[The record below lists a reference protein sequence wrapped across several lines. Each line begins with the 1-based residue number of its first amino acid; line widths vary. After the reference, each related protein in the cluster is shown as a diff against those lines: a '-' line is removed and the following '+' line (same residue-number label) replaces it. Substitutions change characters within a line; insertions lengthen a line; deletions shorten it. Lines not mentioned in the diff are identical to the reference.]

1 MKPSRSILAI
11 TALAAATLVLTAC
24 SGGSSGAGTSSS
36 AAASSAASG
45 VASSGAAASGTAA
58 GSAGAGLPATVDTMF
73 GPVEIPAPADGEL
86 TVVALGWSDAE
97 VALALGVQPVGVYDW
112 QSFGEANKG
121 VGPWATA
128 KFGDVTPTVLANSGD
143 GLDYEAIQV
152 LEPDL
157 ILNTRSGGD
166 QAEYDRLSTI
176 APTVSAPAGTA
187 AFGTAWDVQTQQVAD
202 ALGKSAEGTEL
213 VAEVQNGISAAAAA
227 NPGFAG
233 KTAVAGT
240 KFGEAYGAYIAG
252 DFRWDLLEDLGFA
265 QNPAVLAL
273 PAQGF
278 YVPIS
283 NEQIS
288 AFDADVA
295 VLFPIG
301 YTVDQLKADPLIS
314 SLAVVKDG
322 RAVFLAAD
330 DQITQAYSAA
340 SPLSIPIAVDG
351 LTPQLAAATAG

>member
-1 MKPSRSILAI
+1 MKPSRTTLAV
-11 TALAAATLVLTAC
+11 TALAAAALVLSAC
-24 SGGSSGAGTSSS
+24 SSGSSGSTTSSSASSSAAPAGSATSSS
-36 AAASSAASG
+36 AAG
-45 VASSGAAASGTAA
+45 SGA
-58 GSAGAGLPATVDTMF
+58 AGAGLPATVDTMF
-73 GPVEIPAPADGEL
+73 GPVEVPAPADGDL

-97 VALALGVQPVGVYDW
+97 IALALGVQPVGVYDW
-112 QSFGEANKG
+112 QGFGAANKG

-143 GLDYEAIQV
+143 SLDYEAIQV

-166 QAEYDRLSTI
+166 QTQYDRLSSI
-176 APTVSAPAGTA
+176 APTISAPAGTA

-202 ALGKSAEGTEL
+202 ALGKSAEGKAL
-213 VAEVQNGISAAAAA
+213 VTEVQKTIDAAAAA
-227 NPGFAG
+227 NPGFTG

-240 KFGEAYGAYIAG
+240 KFGDAYGAYIAG
-252 DFRWDLLEDLGFA
+252 DFRWDLLADLGFT

-278 YVPIS
+278 YVPVS
-283 NEQIS
+283 AEQIP

-301 YTVDQLKADPLIS
+301 YTAAELQADPLIS

-322 RAVFLAAD
+322 RTVFLAAD
-330 DQITQAYSAA
+330 DQVTQAFSAA
-340 SPLSIPIAVDG
+340 SPLSIPIAVEG
-351 LTPQLAAATAG
+351 LVPQLAKVTAG

>member
-1 MKPSRSILAI
+1 MKPSRTTIAV
-11 TALAAATLVLTAC
+11 TALAAAALVLSAC
-24 SGGSSGAGTSSS
+24 SSGSSSSTTSSSTSSSATAS
-36 AAASSAASG
+36 AAASS
-45 VASSGAAASGTAA
+45 GAPGSGTA
-58 GSAGAGLPATVDTMF
+58 GSGLPATVDTMF
-73 GPVEIPAPADGEL
+73 GPVEVPAPADGDL

-112 QSFGEANKG
+112 QGFGAANKG
-121 VGPWATA
+121 VGPWATE
-128 KFGDVTPTVLANSGD
+128 KFGEVTPTVLANAGS

-202 ALGKSAEGTEL
+202 ALGKSAEGAAL
-213 VAEVQNGISAAAAA
+213 VTQVQETITAAAAA

-233 KTAVAGT
+233 RTAAAGT
-240 KFGEAYGAYIAG
+240 KFGDAYGAYIAG
-252 DFRWDLLEDLGFA
+252 DFRWDLLADLGFA
-265 QNPAVLAL
+265 QSPAVLAL

-278 YVPIS
+278 YVPVS
-283 NEQIS
+283 AEQIS

-301 YTVDQLKADPLIS
+301 YTVAQLEADPLIA
-314 SLAVVKDG
+314 SLPVVKDG
-322 RAVFLAAD
+322 RTVFLAQD
-330 DQITQAYSAA
+330 DEVTQAYSAA
-340 SPLSIPIAVDG
+340 SPLSIPIAVAG
-351 LTPQLAAATAG
+351 LTPQLTAVTAG

>member
-1 MKPSRSILAI
+1 MKTSRSTLVV
-11 TALAAATLVLTAC
+11 TALAAAAVALSAC
-24 SGGSSGAGTSSS
+24 GSSGGGAATGSPAPASTAAGS
-36 AAASSAASG
+36 AA
-45 VASSGAAASGTAA
+45 AA

-73 GPVEIPAPADGEL
+73 GPVEIPAPADGDL

-97 VALALGVQPVGVYDW
+97 IALALDVRPVGVYDW
-112 QSFGEANKG
+112 QSFGETNKG

-202 ALGKSAEGTEL
+202 AVGRSAEGEAL
-213 VAEVQNGISAAAAA
+213 VTQVQDTIEATAAA

-252 DFRWDLLEDLGFA
+252 DFRWDLLADLGFT

-273 PAQGF
+273 PTQGF

-283 NEQIS
+283 NEQIG

-295 VLFPIG
+295 VMFPIG
-301 YTVDQLKADPLIS
+301 YTVDQLEADPLIS

-322 RAVFLAAD
+322 RTVFLAAD
-330 DQITQAYSAA
+330 DQVTQAYSAA
-340 SPLSIPIAVDG
+340 SPLSIPIAVEG
-351 LTPQLAAATAG
+351 LTPQLATATAG

>member
-1 MKPSRSILAI
+1 MKPTRSTLAV
-11 TALAAATLVLTAC
+11 TALAAAALVLSAC
-24 SGGSSGAGTSSS
+24 GSSSGSASSSS
-36 AAASSAASG
+36 AAPSAAGSGAPASGSAAS
-45 VASSGAAASGTAA
+45 
-58 GSAGAGLPATVDTMF
+58 GLPATVDTMF

-112 QSFGEANKG
+112 QGFGAANKG
-121 VGPWATA
+121 VGPWATG

-176 APTVSAPAGTA
+176 APTVAAPAGTA

-202 ALGKSAEGTEL
+202 ALGKAAEGKAL
-213 VAEVQNGISAAAAA
+213 VTQVQDTIAAAAQA
-227 NPGFAG
+227 NPGFKG

-252 DFRWDLLEDLGFA
+252 DFRWDLLADLGFT

-273 PAQGF
+273 PTQGF
-278 YVPIS
+278 YVPVS

-330 DQITQAYSAA
+330 DQVTQAYSAA
-340 SPLSIPIAVDG
+340 SPLSIPIAIDG
-351 LTPQLAAATAG
+351 LTPQLVTATSG